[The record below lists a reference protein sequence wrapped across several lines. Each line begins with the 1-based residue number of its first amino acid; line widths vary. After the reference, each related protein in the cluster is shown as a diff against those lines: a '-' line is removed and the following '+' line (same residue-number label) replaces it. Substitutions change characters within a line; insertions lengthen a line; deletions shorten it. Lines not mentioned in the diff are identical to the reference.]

1 MGLSTILISIFI
13 LIIDVVLI
21 TIDIKNKL
29 IFAGK
34 NIYKII
40 MPMTIVAFI
49 IFTVVSKNFGFE
61 DIIVLIEILPLAFV
75 GNKCGITEKGLLT
88 NSYVA
93 KWDKI
98 ENYSLDE
105 NRGKYTLRY
114 KTNAGEKKI
123 IFKIEDKEDVKKY
136 LLAIRKLKYIKK

>member
-1 MGLSTILISIFI
+1 MDLSTILISIFI

-49 IFTVVSKNFGFE
+49 IFTVVSKNFRFE

-88 NSYVA
+88 N
-93 KWDKI
+93 
-98 ENYSLDE
+98 
-105 NRGKYTLRY
+105 
-114 KTNAGEKKI
+114 
-123 IFKIEDKEDVKKY
+123 
-136 LLAIRKLKYIKK
+136 